1 MKTDLIRTAITF
13 QIDWMTSKKYLWSI
27 LGVNETKSWEIW
39 SIVRQFVGHFGPLVT
54 TLISVSNKVNHIAG
68 GKTFWIFN
76 VFKSQE
82 RLGIPVEETKCKNRE
97 SCQQEIMFVK
107 WEKRRM
113 PFLSY
118 KWDFFSRY
126 FLFLSLFFLF
136 CIQPNQIENVN

>member
-1 MKTDLIRTAITF
+1 M
-13 QIDWMTSKKYLWSI
+13 W
-27 LGVNETKSWEIW
+27 
-39 SIVRQFVGHFGPLVT
+39 GHFVPLVT
-54 TLISVSNKVNHIAG
+54 ALISVSNKVNHIAG

-113 PFLSY
+113 PFLSCEISFHNTFY
-118 KWDFFSRY
+118 FFSFSFMLHSTQSNWKCKLR
-126 FLFLSLFFLF
+126 FLAFIKHQSVCKYDMLQWKVVSISNIRVEHFSLYDT
-136 CIQPNQIENVN
+136 CDK